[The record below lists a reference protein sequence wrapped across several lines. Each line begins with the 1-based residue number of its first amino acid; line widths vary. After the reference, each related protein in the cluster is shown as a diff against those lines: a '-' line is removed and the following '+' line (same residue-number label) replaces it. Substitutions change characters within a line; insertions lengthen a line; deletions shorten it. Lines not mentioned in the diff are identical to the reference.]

1 MKKKF
6 DKNIHDKP
14 DVQHS
19 DQDYFREQDEE
30 AANFLRL
37 AELLRDNPKGCGEL
51 LSALYL
57 EGTSYA
63 ELSVEKGVA
72 EATLRQRR
80 KRCLDKFRKVW

>member
-6 DKNIHDKP
+6 DENIHDSSEEQLN
-14 DVQHS
+14 DE
-19 DQDYFREQDEE
+19 DYLVEQNEE

-37 AELLRDNPKGCGEL
+37 AELLKDNPKGCGEL

-57 EGTSYA
+57 DGVSYS
-63 ELSVEKGVA
+63 ELSEEKGIP

-80 KRCLDKFRKVW
+80 KRCLDKFRKAW